1 MDPQAERR
9 IESLTRNL
17 LDCYEELDLIYRLS
31 RQGMSSFEAQKHV
44 EFILKEAMEFFEAD
58 VGWVSCSDQD
68 LCYFSPVRVGVD
80 PGLWDGLH
88 ERVVNKLLQERKSRI
103 LHNLKGD
110 LGPGFESCPDAFL
123 FTLMQTDAGVYGT
136 LCVGR
141 TSGREFTAGELKLAD
156 VMASQAGIALEN
168 TSLHRKRVVEEQRL
182 ARLQEEFRLAHSIQ
196 ENLLPK
202 TLPSVPGYDIAGCT
216 LPARSVGG
224 DYYDFIPM
232 TEGRLALALGDVSG
246 KGMPAAMLM
255 AHLQAAIR
263 GQTLMLAEPS
273 LCLARSNMLLFQ
285 STDTDRFATC
295 FYGVLD
301 ATSHELR
308 YANAGHDRPMLIP
321 ADGDR
326 LRELGTGGLVL
337 GVLPDAA
344 YGEETVPIAPGDT
357 LVIYSDGIID
367 AEDGEDRAF
376 GLDRLTR
383 LVVRNRQEGARDLI
397 QRILDD
403 VNEHA
408 HGVPQTDDM
417 TLVVLR
423 RL

>member
-1 MDPQAERR
+1 MDLRTDKR

-17 LDCYEELDLIYRLS
+17 LECYEELDLIYRLS
-31 RQGMSSFEAQKHV
+31 RQGLSSFDAQRHV

-58 VGWVSCSDQD
+58 VGWASCSDQE
-68 LCYFSPVRVGVD
+68 LCYFSPVRVGVE
-80 PGLWDGLH
+80 PGVLDAIH
-88 ERVVNKLLQERKSRI
+88 ERVVAKLLRERKSRI
-103 LHNLKGD
+103 LHNLKAE
-110 LGPGFESCPDAFL
+110 LGEGFDSCPDAFL
-123 FTLMQTDAGVYGT
+123 FTVMQTDGSVYGT

-141 TSGREFTAGELKLAD
+141 TTGREFTAGELKLAN

-168 TSLHRKRVVEEQRL
+168 TSLHKKRVVEEQRL
-182 ARLQEEFRLAHSIQ
+182 ARLQEEFRLARTIQ

-202 TLPSVPGYDIAGCT
+202 TLPTLPGYDIAGCT

-224 DYYDFIPM
+224 DYYDFIRM
-232 TEGRLALALGDVSG
+232 DERRMALALGDVSG

-263 GQTLMLAEPS
+263 GQTLMLAEPA
-273 LCLARSNMLLFQ
+273 LCLSRSNRLLFQ

-301 ATSHELR
+301 TGEHSLR
-308 YANAGHDRPMLIP
+308 YANAGHDRPILVS
-321 ADGDR
+321 GNGR
-326 LRELGTGGLVL
+326 GLRELGTGGLVL
-337 GVLPDAA
+337 GVLPDAG
-344 YGEETVPIAPGDT
+344 YGEETVPIGPGDT

-367 AEDGEDRAF
+367 AEDGSDREF
-376 GLDRLTR
+376 GLERLTR
-383 LVVRNRQEGARDLI
+383 LVTEHRQEGARDLI

-403 VNEHA
+403 VNGHA

-417 TLVVLR
+417 TLVVVR